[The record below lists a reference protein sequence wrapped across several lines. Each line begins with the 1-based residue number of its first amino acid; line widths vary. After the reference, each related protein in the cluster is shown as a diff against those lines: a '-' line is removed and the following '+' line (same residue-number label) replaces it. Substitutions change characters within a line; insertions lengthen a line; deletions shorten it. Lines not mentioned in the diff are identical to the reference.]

1 MSDILLRGWVRAQSA
16 LYDVRDREEGQTMTE
31 YAIII
36 AAVAVLLIVALLFL
50 SGRIGSLFSK
60 TGSSI
65 SNYWS
70 DAEGV
75 DLPVRR
81 PGTPSFGPA
90 YVWSRNLHPKVWSE
104 PTHRPVAEI
113 DVRPDCES
121 AR

>member
-65 SNYWS
+65 SN
-70 DAEGV
+70 
-75 DLPVRR
+75 
-81 PGTPSFGPA
+81 
-90 YVWSRNLHPKVWSE
+90 
-104 PTHRPVAEI
+104 
-113 DVRPDCES
+113 
-121 AR
+121 